1 MFQEHL
7 QTIIELL
14 KDNPVVAIIVAGV
27 LLVLLY
33 TRPKQ
38 VFKIVCLCLAFFA
51 FIYAA
56 GLLFGTLE
64 SGSKQKD
71 EMIHKTR
78 QAIDEEK

>member
-1 MFQEHL
+1 MFLEHL
-7 QTIIELL
+7 QTTIALL
-14 KDNPVVAIIVAGV
+14 KNNPVVAIIIAAIV
-27 LLVLLY
+27 LFLLY

-38 VFKIVCLCLAFFA
+38 MFKIFGLCLVFFA
-51 FIYAA
+51 FLYVA

-78 QAIDEEK
+78 QAIGEEK

>member
-1 MFQEHL
+1 MFQHHL
-7 QTIIELL
+7 QTIIALL
-14 KDNPVVAIIVAGV
+14 KDNPVLAIIVAGIV
-27 LLVLLY
+27 LILFY

-38 VFKIVCLCLAFFA
+38 VFKIVCLCLVFFA

-78 QAIDEEK
+78 QAIEEEK